1 MTTTATIPAHTID
14 AARAIDLAG
23 LAERYG
29 VTLRRESASS
39 LCGPCPKCGGHDRFW
54 LRDNRYN
61 CRSCGI
67 SGDPI
72 EFTRMMDN
80 CTFVEAVGRL
90 TGTESRQALPT
101 AKKVQTPQPAPKPA
115 TAPAQDARWT
125 DKATKIAADASHALM
140 TDPDAEI
147 GRDYLLRRGIEPR
160 AWWAFKLGFRPAVP
174 LPGTWD
180 AAQRRYT
187 RPGQPAIV
195 MPWFRGDKVTA
206 IRYRFLETHAYPD
219 ANGRQTKAKQTAQP
233 GSTFEGGLYGGQALP
248 EYSLMPVEHS
258 EGRRVEN
265 YRTLVICEGELNAIS
280 IWQTTQHWGWD
291 VLSLGSETAK
301 LSQPAIE
308 YARCFERVIVWMD
321 KESIAKQI
329 MAVLMPLAYGVHSP
343 QRDAA
348 TLDAN
353 DLLQGGFLD
362 TFLVTVRL
370 KAAETEH
377 ERQRVKWDLF
387 DAATMPPFVSE
398 AVRKIAAGI

>member
-1 MTTTATIPAHTID
+1 MTTAATIPLHTIE

-67 SGDPI
+67 TGDAI
-72 EFTRMMDN
+72 EFIRMMDG
-80 CTFVEAVGRL
+80 CTFAEAVGRL
-90 TGTESRQALPT
+90 TGAEGRYAPPAGQKAFQSQH
-101 AKKVQTPQPAPKPA
+101 APKKH

-125 DKATKIAADASHALM
+125 DKATRIAADASHALM

-160 AWWAFKLGFRPAVP
+160 AWWAFKLGYRPAVP

-206 IRYRFLETHAYPD
+206 IRYRFLDAHAYPD
-219 ANGRQTKAKQTAQP
+219 AGGRQTSAKQTAQP
-233 GSTFEGGLYGGQALP
+233 GSVFEGGLYGGQALP
-248 EYSLMPVEHS
+248 DYTLMAVGHS

-280 IWQTTQHWGWD
+280 IWQETAHWGWD

-321 KESIAKQI
+321 KEAIAKQL

-343 QRDAA
+343 QRDGGK
-348 TLDAN
+348 LDAN
-353 DLLQGGFLD
+353 DLLKGGFLD
-362 TFLVTVRL
+362 TFLLTVRL

-377 ERQRVKWDLF
+377 ERQRVKWDLT
-387 DAATMPPFVSE
+387 DAAGIPPFVSE
-398 AVRKIAAGI
+398 EVRKIAANI